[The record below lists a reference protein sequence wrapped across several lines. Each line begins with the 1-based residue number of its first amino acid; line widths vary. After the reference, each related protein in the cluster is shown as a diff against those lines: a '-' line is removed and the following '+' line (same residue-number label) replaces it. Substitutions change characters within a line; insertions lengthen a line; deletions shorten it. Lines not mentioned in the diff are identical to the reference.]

1 MALAHA
7 TSGQPVDVRP
17 LGSQFVV
24 TRTHALFKSVE
35 LEVIRLVLP
44 KGKSMPS
51 HAVRGEVTVQCVE
64 GRITLATGHT
74 SQVLEAG
81 QLLFLAGG
89 VTHSLVGLEDATA
102 LVTIVLQNG

>member
-17 LGSQFVV
+17 LGSRFVV
-24 TRTHALFKSVE
+24 TRTHALFKSEE

-44 KGKSMPS
+44 KGKAIPS
-51 HAVRGEVTVQCVE
+51 HSVHGEVTVQCVE
-64 GRITLATGHT
+64 GRIKLATDT
-74 SQVLEAG
+74 SCQVMEAG

-102 LVTIVLQNG
+102 LVTIVLQRH